1 MPEAYVYIHLDEGP
15 VPAGI
20 LETAGTGREAG
31 ARFRYGRRYLHA
43 ATGCRLIPFRCH

>member
-31 ARFRYGRRYLHA
+31 ARSDMGGATFSA
-43 ATGCRLIPFRCH
+43 ATGFRLIPFSCH

>member
-20 LETAGTGREAG
+20 LETVGSGREAG
-31 ARFRYGRRYLHA
+31 ARFR
-43 ATGCRLIPFRCH
+43 